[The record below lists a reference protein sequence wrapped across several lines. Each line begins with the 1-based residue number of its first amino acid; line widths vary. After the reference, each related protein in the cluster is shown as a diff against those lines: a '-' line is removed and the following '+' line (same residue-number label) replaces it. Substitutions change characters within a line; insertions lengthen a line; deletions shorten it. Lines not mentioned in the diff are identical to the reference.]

1 MPWSAATGP
10 SEVESASRSTTV
22 AHHVGAHSPHNR
34 APASHGG
41 GLRVRQV
48 NRIGRLNLV
57 SQASRVPVLRD
68 LTDAYVIGLLK
79 LGLATYGKPESAS
92 DAAHYT
98 PARH

>member
-1 MPWSAATGP
+1 M
-10 SEVESASRSTTV
+10 
-22 AHHVGAHSPHNR
+22 
-34 APASHGG
+34 
-41 GLRVRQV
+41 
-48 NRIGRLNLV
+48 NLV

-92 DAAHYT
+92 DAAHYA